1 MQGVSDE
8 APSMAV
14 WRCTGRP
21 PRRYLIF
28 CEYDTARRATDLVIL
43 DAKDI
48 EARRICQRYP

>member
-1 MQGVSDE
+1 
-8 APSMAV
+8 MAV